1 MHLILLAWM
10 YVVVLMSLAEA
21 FGSQG
26 TVLGALITLL
36 LYGVL
41 PVGLLAYVLG
51 TPGRKRRL
59 REQAEAA
66 QASPAQAGSALE
78 PDAGREPSAGAE
90 DAGIATVRKEP

>member
-1 MHLILLAWM
+1 MHLVLLAWM

-26 TVLGALITLL
+26 TVLGALITLV

-41 PVGLLAYVLG
+41 PVSLLAYVLG

-59 REQAEAA
+59 RERAEATAA
-66 QASPAQAGSALE
+66 QTQTGSALQ
-78 PDAGREPSAGAE
+78 PDAGREPAAGTE
-90 DAGIATVRKEP
+90 DSGVAPVRKEP